1 MNKLTSAAA
10 TFTAPGA
17 LVAAPAVAEASS
29 AQADT
34 GGVIATFE
42 GQTFDISVGWGA
54 SRARPEIQA
63 CHVTETTV
71 DCYRSE
77 ADMNDALSEASPAAV
92 LAANC
97 GSTLRLYDG
106 TSHTGAV
113 LSLSQRGSILSLST
127 YGFDNRTSSYRVG
140 AYSSTF
146 YNGIGSS
153 PYPGNTSANASAT
166 SMLSGWN
173 NVISSVYIS

>member
-1 MNKLTSAAA
+1 MNKLTSAA
-10 TFTAPGA
+10 TITALAA
-17 LVAAPAVAEASS
+17 LVAAPIVAEAASD
-29 AQADT
+29 QADT

-42 GQTFDISVGWGA
+42 GKTFDISAGWGT

-77 ADMNDALSEASPAAV
+77 ADMKVALSEASPTAV

-140 AYSSTF
+140 ACSSTF
-146 YNGIGSS
+146 YNGIGTS
-153 PYPGNTSANASAT
+153 PHPGNTAANASAT
-166 SMLSGWN
+166 SMPSGWN